1 MFGELVALGFVAFVS
16 GESFGPDGHKSS
28 GACYLCPLYFLRNSL
43 PMTGEQREKW
53 IQRNHYYYRCLTR
66 FLKFN
71 IPAQSRIL
79 EIGCGTGY
87 LLEQLAPSRGVG
99 IDASADL
106 IAYARQHRPGGEY
119 HVMDAHRLELEEPFD
134 FILLSDVIG
143 EFTDVQQV
151 FSQLHRC
158 CHPDTR
164 ILITYTNFLWMP
176 LLGLAERV
184 GLKMPQKRLNW
195 LDVSDIRNLLDVAGF
210 DIIKQGK
217 KVIFPRYVPVLS
229 WFLNTYVAN
238 LPLFNALGLFT
249 YLTARSMRGRKPLDE
264 HTVSVVVPARNEK
277 GNIEAIVQRTPQM
290 GAGTELIFVEGN
302 STDDTWDEIQRVTA
316 EYQAAGWAISC
327 VQQEGKGKGDAVR
340 KGFGI
345 AKNDILMIL
354 DADMTVP
361 PEDLPKFFEA
371 IASGKG
377 EYINGTR
384 LVYPMEKEAMRTL
397 NLLGNKFFSL
407 AFSWLLGQRLKDTLC
422 GTKVLTRENYQRLA
436 ANRHY
441 FGDFDPFGDFDLIFG
456 SAKMN
461 LKFVEIPIRYRARTY
476 GETNISRFKHGWL
489 LLKMTFFALNKIKF
503 V

>member
-1 MFGELVALGFVAFVS
+1 MS
-16 GESFGPDGHKSS
+16 GE
-28 GACYLCPLYFLRNSL
+28 
-43 PMTGEQREKW
+43 EREKW
-53 IQRNHYYYRCLTR
+53 IRRNQYYYRCLTT
-66 FLKFN
+66 FFQFSV
-71 IPAQSRIL
+71 PAGSRIL

-99 IDASADL
+99 IDCSPEF
-106 IAYARQHRPGGEY
+106 IAYARRYRPGCTY
-119 HVMDAHRLELEEPFD
+119 HVMDAHRLELDEPFD
-134 FILLSDVIG
+134 FIILSDVIG
-143 EFTDVQQV
+143 ELNDVQEV
-151 FSQLHRC
+151 FAQLHRC
-158 CHPDTR
+158 CHPNTR
-164 ILITYTNFLWMP
+164 ILITYTNFLWTPALQM
-176 LLGLAERV
+176 AEKI

-195 LDVSDIRNLLDVAGF
+195 LDISDIRNLLDVTGF

-217 KVIFPRYVPVLS
+217 KVLLPRYVPLMS
-229 WFLNTYVAN
+229 WFLNKYVAN
-238 LPLFNALGLFT
+238 LPLFNALGMFT
-249 YLTARSMRGRKPLDE
+249 YLTARSTRKRKPAAA

-277 GNIEAIVQRTPQM
+277 GNIETIVQRTPLM

-302 STDDTWDEIQRVTA
+302 STDDTWSEIQRVTA
-316 EYQAAGWAISC
+316 KYRAAGWDISC

-340 KGFGI
+340 KGFSI
-345 AKNDILMIL
+345 AKHDILMIL

-384 LVYPMEKEAMRTL
+384 LVYPMEREAMRTL
-397 NLLGNKFFSL
+397 NLLGNKFFSV

-422 GTKVLTRENYQRLA
+422 GTKVLTRENYLQLA

-441 FGDFDPFGDFDLIFG
+441 FGNFDPFGDFDLIFG
-456 SAKMN
+456 AAKMN

-476 GETNISRFKHGWL
+476 GETNISRFQHGWL